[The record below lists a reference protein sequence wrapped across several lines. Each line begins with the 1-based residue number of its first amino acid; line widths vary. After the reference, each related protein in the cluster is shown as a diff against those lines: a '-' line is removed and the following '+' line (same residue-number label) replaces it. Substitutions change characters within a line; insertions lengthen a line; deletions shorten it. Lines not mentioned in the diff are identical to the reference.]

1 MSPTRTIASP
11 RTKLPL
17 SDVTAWLIPGTGD
30 AYVTGREA
38 AVARFPAASTADT
51 EIVFVPEAREIVT
64 LHDPSAAGW
73 TATPFTMTVALVSS
87 TVPDTTTEAW
97 STVAP
102 SAGLVTVTTG
112 AVASGAGPT
121 SIVRT
126 TCALLPAV
134 TVAPGSVVP
143 ETGVSAVPVSPSLGL
158 VTDRLGAIVSTVKL
172 QVLDAEKPAPSRIV
186 NTTVCVPSL
195 NPNGKD
201 QSKVVSLNV
210 AKKEKS
216 VPSTRI
222 VADTMPA
229 EISGST

>member
-1 MSPTRTIASP
+1 
-11 RTKLPL
+11 
-17 SDVTAWLIPGTGD
+17 
-30 AYVTGREA
+30 
-38 AVARFPAASTADT
+38 
-51 EIVFVPEAREIVT
+51 PEAREIVT

-126 TCALLPAV
+126 TCALLPAGSVATTVIVFAPSARTMSRLKWPVVALTAVDTPFTV